1 MTTAGCERLGIEI
14 PIIQAPMGGAASPAL
29 AAAVSNAG
37 GLGTLAL
44 WGADAQAIRR
54 QVRETR
60 ALTAKPFAVNLNLEF
75 PQEERLDIC
84 LQEGVQVI
92 SFFWRDPSA
101 LVARAKTAG
110 AVVLHTVGTAATA
123 RHAVECGVDVVI
135 AQGWEAGGHV
145 RGTVATMA
153 LVPAV
158 VDAVGPVP
166 VFAAGGIA
174 DGRGLAAALALGAS
188 GAWIGT
194 RFLASHEAAVHP
206 RYRER
211 VLQASEDDTVY
222 LEELFDIGWPKAP
235 HRVLR
240 NSTVA
245 AWEAAGRPAPGQR
258 PGEGDVVATSKSRG
272 PVLRYR
278 SYTPAADAEGDIDAL
293 ALWAGQSAALVRKVQ
308 PAAEIVREIDAEAQ
322 AILLRIAQRR
332 TGR

>member
-1 MTTAGCERLGIEI
+1 MITAGCKRLGIEV
-14 PIIQAPMGGAASPAL
+14 PIIQAPMGGAVGPAI

-44 WGADAQAIRR
+44 WGADIQRLR
-54 QVRETR
+54 QLVRETR

-75 PQEERLDIC
+75 PQEERLDAC
-84 LQEGVQVI
+84 LQEGVPVI
-92 SFFWRDPSA
+92 SFFWGDPSG
-101 LVARAKTAG
+101 LVTRAKSGG
-110 AVVLHTVGTAATA
+110 ATVLHTVGTAEEA
-123 RHAVECGVDVVI
+123 RRVVASGVDVVV

-145 RGTVATMA
+145 RGKVATMP
-153 LVPAV
+153 LIPAV

-194 RFLASHEAAVHP
+194 RFLASNEVTIHP

-211 VLQASEDDTVY
+211 ILQATEDDTVY
-222 LEELFDIGWPKAP
+222 LEELFDIDWPKAP

-240 NSTVA
+240 NSTVD
-245 AWEAAGRPAPGQR
+245 AWEAAGRPATGER
-258 PGEGDVVATSKSRG
+258 PGEGEVVANSKSRG
-272 PVLRYR
+272 PIVRYR

-293 ALWAGQSAALVRKVQ
+293 SLWAGQSVALVHKQQ
-308 PAAEIVREIDAEAQ
+308 PAAEIVREIVGEAE
-322 AILLRIAQRR
+322 AILLGLAGQR
-332 TGR
+332 GS